1 MLKPQVVV
9 RFSELRKFIPIGHTV
24 RDELI
29 EQGLLKVVPLTPKGR
44 AKAITLESV
53 VRYQREVMGLDPLDD
68 DGPEVAPRIVER
80 GHADRNT

>member
-1 MLKPQVVV
+1 MLKPQIVV

-53 VRYQREVMGLDPLDD
+53 VKYQREVMGLDPLDD
-68 DGPEVAPRIVER
+68 NGRQASPRIVER
-80 GHADRNT
+80 DHSDRST